1 MAIFVVVGS
10 MILGATL
17 LVFFSNVY
25 LEIACKRARERRQQA
40 KLSAATALNQPMEAH
55 EKGNNSKGHENIFD
69 FVAHIRAH

>member
-17 LVFFSNVY
+17 FVFFSNVY
-25 LEIACKRARERRQQA
+25 LEIACKRARERRQQV
-40 KLSAATALNQPMEAH
+40 SAATALNQPMEAH
-55 EKGNNSKGHENIFD
+55 GDNSKGHENIFD